1 MTQINIQQE
10 ERKQPQELSGIYEAL
25 GEQLT
30 KEERL
35 KSISNPLSLIALI
48 THAIL
53 LAHSFQPKPKP
64 KPKPE
69 PEPATT
75 AHIIPHEQL
84 ILTDHEH
91 STQLS
96 YSHPQ
101 SSLTFQ
107 LTLSKIGHR
116 IAIAAIPVEHD
127 RLSSVDFSL
136 AEYLDPAQF
145 PLTLTKELQTT
156 SIGLRSATHLL
167 DFLTLFVTRILSHL
181 LPDLIP
187 PANPNSRPPPL
198 SSSSTTTTQ
207 PAPEPSQQP
216 NHHHHQVVHQPS
228 PLEIGRSDLDPIG
241 TSNLHIPSLY
251 NAPGVGLDDR
261 SGMLVGGNH
270 PIFNNNNRQPSAPH
284 AGPAAFLP
292 PGAVPPGAR
301 FDPFGPAVSPAFPRQ
316 PAGPFGADYDP
327 MGGLGQGL
335 PLQNPHHGFSS
346 GRSGFNPFG
355 PQGGPGAGGY
365 DDMFM

>member
-1 MTQINIQQE
+1 
-10 ERKQPQELSGIYEAL
+10 
-25 GEQLT
+25 
-30 KEERL
+30 
-35 KSISNPLSLIALI
+35 
-48 THAIL
+48 
-53 LAHSFQPKPKP
+53 
-64 KPKPE
+64 
-69 PEPATT
+69 
-75 AHIIPHEQL
+75 
-84 ILTDHEH
+84 
-91 STQLS
+91 
-96 YSHPQ
+96 
-101 SSLTFQ
+101 
-107 LTLSKIGHR
+107 
-116 IAIAAIPVEHD
+116 
-127 RLSSVDFSL
+127 VDFSL

-270 PIFNNNNRQPSAPH
+270 PIFNNNHQPSAPH

-316 PAGPFGADYDP
+316 PAGPFGADCDP

-346 GRSGFNPFG
+346 GRPGFNPCMLFYCPRFYVLPDQILIYTPFLFSAMCIVG